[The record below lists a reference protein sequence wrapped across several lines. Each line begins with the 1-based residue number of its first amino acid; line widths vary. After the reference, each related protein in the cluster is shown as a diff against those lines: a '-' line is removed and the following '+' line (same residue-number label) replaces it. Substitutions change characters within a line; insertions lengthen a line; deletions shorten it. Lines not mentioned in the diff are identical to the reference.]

1 MRLKCQVEKECS
13 TSEGFGACSASSLTC
28 SRMAITLASIL
39 ASSSARELIG
49 FFVFHIGDAVIPK
62 ILGRRLEGW
71 TSKYSRRMQLYG

>member
-1 MRLKCQVEKECS
+1 MRLKRQVQKECP
-13 TSEGFGACSASSLTC
+13 TSEGFGECSASSLTC

-39 ASSSARELIG
+39 ASSSAREHIG

-71 TSKYSRRMQLYG
+71 TCLYSRRMQLYG